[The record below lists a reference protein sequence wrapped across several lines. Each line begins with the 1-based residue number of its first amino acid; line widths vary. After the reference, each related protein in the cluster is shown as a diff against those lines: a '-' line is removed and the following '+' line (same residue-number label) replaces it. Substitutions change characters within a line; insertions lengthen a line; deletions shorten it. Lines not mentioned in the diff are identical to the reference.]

1 MTWEELNRTM
11 QEKEQR
17 MKKFI
22 VIQESKIV
30 DFEERVNCY
39 LKEGWVVQ
47 GGICYADGIYS
58 IAMINLQ

>member
-1 MTWEELNRTM
+1 MTWKELNRTM

-22 VIQESKIV
+22 VIHGCIIN
-30 DFEERVNCY
+30 DFIDEVNRY